1 MGSQW
6 APDAERIYERVRL
19 IDNGAFGSVWV
30 AKPRQRNHNP
40 TASCTCSSHEKEACT
55 CNYVAMKSTVISQQN
70 DPQTSRAYAKREVNI
85 LLELNHPHI
94 IKVLREFPY
103 QDSTVF
109 SVALTLASGP
119 TVEKLVEYG
128 GALGIPFVQCV
139 TKQLISALAY
149 LHSRGVIHR
158 DIKPENVI
166 VTKANLYDE
175 SNWCNKP
182 NDPQVEALLSRWH
195 VMLVDF
201 GLAIALTSEDMKKN
215 KESDSRSKMLEFYA
229 RRSQATLSMS
239 LADKLTD
246 AIAEEDLSVSKVQVP
261 ELSSVGNRNYVAPEV
276 MKTLHQKNKNG
287 KPPGQSVSNYGMTVD
302 AFSLGA
308 LLRYMLTGVPPE
320 FTIEE
325 YISRQTNSVAVLA
338 NFLSNINLF
347 ACCSKPKSAVSNG
360 GGETKRRKKRFKR
373 NEDIPKDAADLVH
386 SLTIRSPQK
395 RLTVRH
401 AQCHRWIQL
410 KPEDDPT
417 VHEALRLLKFL
428 RYSKIIE
435 GLEEDSSRSIHGSS
449 S

>member
-158 DIKPENVI
+158 DIKPDNVI

-175 SNWCNKP
+175 ANWCDKP
-182 NDPQVEALLSRWH
+182 DDPQVEGLLSRLH

-201 GLAIALTSEDMKKN
+201 GLAIALTPEAMKKN
-215 KESDSRSKMLEFYA
+215 KESDSRSQMLELYA
-229 RRSQATLSMS
+229 RRTQTTLFMS

-246 AIAEEDLSVSKVQVP
+246 ETAEEDLSVSKVQVSD
-261 ELSSVGNRNYVAPEV
+261 LSSAGNRNYSAPEV
-276 MKTLHQKNKNG
+276 MKTLKN
-287 KPPGQSVSNYGMTVD
+287 D

-325 YISRQTNSVAVLA
+325 YIARQTNSVAVLA
-338 NFLSNINLF
+338 NFVSKINLF
-347 ACCSKPKSAVSNG
+347 AYCSKPNSAVSNR

-373 NEDIPKDAADLVH
+373 NEDIPKDAANLVH

-401 AQCHRWIQL
+401 SQCHRWIQL

-417 VHEALRLLKFL
+417 VHEALRFLRFL

-435 GLEEDSSRSIHGSS
+435 GLEEDSSRSIHGSP
-449 S
+449 